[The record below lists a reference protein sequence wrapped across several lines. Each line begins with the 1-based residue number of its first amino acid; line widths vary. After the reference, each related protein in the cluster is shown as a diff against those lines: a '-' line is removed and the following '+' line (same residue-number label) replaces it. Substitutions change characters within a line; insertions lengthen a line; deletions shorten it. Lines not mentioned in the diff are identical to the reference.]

1 MLPNVMNLKNKI
13 NQIFKTNSGYSDP
26 SHAANQACSLDAISK
41 DLYTDSTRFIYELLQ
56 NADDSAIDQHSV
68 NVWIKIIDNNLI
80 FAHSGKPFDERD
92 VQGICNINNGTKKK
106 DITKTGYKGI
116 GFKSVFA
123 QSEKVIIFSS
133 GEYFKFDINF
143 KYDWPWPEPQEEWE
157 RKNERPFQYPWQII
171 PIYMQENEVE
181 TSIHDYLNSIHANV
195 ATIIALK
202 HKEQIENS
210 LEELSQKT
218 NMFLFLKNISSI
230 SFDIKQQV
238 DISINKQNNGKI
250 CLFYNKDETDWL
262 VKNFEIIIPEEI
274 KSSLSSESQNIPE
287 KFKEITK
294 LDITL
299 STGLENESIFKLH
312 KEEKPLYSYLPTNE
326 TKYNLPVLVN
336 ASFLTTAN
344 RESIHTESIWNQWLF
359 KEIGIKLFNW
369 IAELVQSEYQWQ
381 AYHLLPDKIYADS
394 LGIEFNKAID
404 IALETIP
411 FVVARNGKLI
421 KIKDSIIDFT
431 SLSEKPFV
439 GEENIKKQLILK
451 EDYKNKFFVKNTSNG
466 QKFVHWG
473 ALSFRWKNV
482 PDLFSSEFFQNNH
495 SVEDNIA
502 LIEFFYELNNF
513 DQYNALKTEEIK
525 KTPFIFDHKKTLCV
539 PQKIS
544 FPSAGD
550 TQWNNQN
557 TDLSF
562 VHEDIQTWLRKKL
575 GIRTWLENLGVTE
588 KTDTT
593 YIEQIIIPKIKT
605 YITNEN
611 AISTIQDLFKLYE
624 RGDLQ
629 KDVIEKLSELKLL
642 TTKGTLKPA
651 NTCHLSDFYDPRL
664 KIENFLDLNIFVSEQ
679 YYTKEYDKSTWK
691 SFFKMMGVKGDAA
704 ITSYSNKIDIEA
716 LIKLGL
722 QQNYF
727 NAEDKYFQ
735 PFQSTF
741 HADYF
746 KNITTISYIEHTK
759 NNIKFSIALWKDFID
774 NNEPSQIETSSTAFW
789 GNGGMPGRTT
799 GNQVQN
805 YIPWY
810 IKNIP
815 CIPTTQGSC
824 SKSSDI
830 FLNTK
835 EIKDIGGNYLP
846 IFEGVELNADW
857 RAFFNFKTKL
867 ELTDYLSILNEISL
881 ETNENNTSKVY
892 TIYKFLLDGCMN
904 WGEEEIQTVKTWG
917 ASNKLLNTDNK
928 FIECKSLKSFI
939 DGNEA
944 IFQEQFSF
952 IDLHPEN
959 KQHPSLEQFLGYL
972 GIQILRQSNFNLI
985 PVDVSECS
993 ELKNH
998 LINILPYFKIWV
1010 KHDKSNIKTLRAL
1023 ENLQLN
1029 ISQLNINHA
1038 IELQIRYEDLD
1049 FTKNT
1054 NVHLDDEKLYVTKP
1068 WNSNSV
1074 LMTLPTQLCRFLSLQ
1089 GQDKKLDFLL
1099 RSTIAEIQ
1107 NYFSQENIHIPED
1120 VLNQYED
1127 ELPSN
1132 QTITTISG
1140 LDDAFTTQRKVPRE
1154 FLHQSQADLEKKL
1167 YAESII
1173 SRSVKNIIQH
1183 LKSLKGYDCSSHYPI
1198 AYSIIGGI
1206 KKDGHEITI
1215 VARPSDNSE
1224 VILFYQSEF
1233 DVLSHT
1239 DAEFWYED
1247 GKNPPRQ
1254 MRIGQLITQL
1264 EINRLPIRSAQISS
1278 NDILTEFTKKS
1289 QTLEFD
1295 AIPFVPEKLAK
1306 IIASFANTDGGKIIF
1321 GLKEQSE
1328 SSSEI
1333 VSLSKDFNVIDIVQS
1348 AILML
1353 SPIPSISYDYVNVEG
1368 KNIFLIKVEKND
1380 DQNILLNNMKYIR
1393 NNTISTLE
1401 VVDKKRDVLNQPK
1414 IEKTFAIIIAI
1425 EHYHNKITSVQ
1436 YARND
1441 AIAFKEMLINN
1452 MGVQAENIF
1461 IFIDDDALKSTLE
1474 YDLKKLFMG
1483 LQENDRLVFYY
1494 AGHGFHDT
1502 ITNCLTTFDSH
1513 PSSYQNTTISLR
1525 DVLLDPLK
1533 KSRCKNALIF
1543 IDACAQKLVDPNQR
1557 HAVSHMNE
1565 EEFKLIVSKFPS
1577 YNIFLSCQ
1585 LEESSYSHEELEHG
1599 VWTYFLL
1606 QALSGNVKQV
1616 RKDNFITDRLLQ
1628 DYLSTSVSQYV
1639 KKNLKYDQNPTA
1651 IMESN
1656 YENVII

>member
-1 MLPNVMNLKNKI
+1 MNLKNKI
-13 NQIFKTNSGYSDP
+13 SQIFKTNSGYSDP

-56 NADDSAIDQHSV
+56 NADDSAIDQHSI

-123 QSEKVIIFSS
+123 QSEKVIIFSNR
-133 GEYFKFDINF
+133 EYFKFDINL

-171 PIYMQENEVE
+171 PIYMYENEIE
-181 TSIHDYLNSIHANV
+181 TNIRDYLNSTRANV

-210 LEELSQKT
+210 LKELSQKT

-230 SFDIKQQV
+230 SFDIKKNM
-238 DISINKQNNGKI
+238 DISINRQDNGKI
-250 CLFYNKDETDWL
+250 SLYYNKDKSDWL
-262 VKNFEIIIPEEI
+262 VKNFEVIIPEEI

-299 STGLENESIFKLH
+299 STCLENESIVKLH
-312 KEEKPLYSYLPTNE
+312 KEDRPLYSYLPTNE
-326 TKYNLPVLVN
+326 TKYDLPVLVN

-344 RESIHTESIWNQWLF
+344 RESLHTQSTWNQWLF
-359 KEIGIKLFNW
+359 GEIGIKIFKW
-369 IAELVQSEYQWQ
+369 IAELVQSDYQWQ
-381 AYHLLPDKIYADS
+381 AYNLLPDKISEDS
-394 LGIEFNKAID
+394 LGKEFNKAID
-404 IALETIP
+404 EALDTIP

-421 KIKDSIIDFT
+421 KIKDTIIDFT
-431 SLSEKPFV
+431 SLSEKSFV
-439 GEENIKKQLILK
+439 GEENIKKQLISK

-473 ALSFRWKNV
+473 ALSFKWKDV
-482 PDLFSSEFFQNNH
+482 PDLFSSDLFQKNH

-550 TQWNNQN
+550 TKWNNQN

-562 VHEDIQTWLRKKL
+562 VHEYIQTWLRNKL

-624 RGDLQ
+624 KGDLK

-642 TTKGTLKPA
+642 TTKGNLKPA
-651 NTCHLSDFYDPRL
+651 NTCHLSNLYDPRF
-664 KIENFLDLNIFVSEQ
+664 KIEEILNLDIFVSEQ
-679 YYTKEYDKSTWK
+679 YCTKEYDKSTCK

-704 ITSYSNKIDIEA
+704 ITSYSNKINIEA

-789 GNGGMPGRTT
+789 GNSGMPGRTT

-881 ETNENNTSKVY
+881 ETNENNISRVHAIY
-892 TIYKFLLDGCMN
+892 TCLLDACMN
-904 WGEEEIQTVKTWG
+904 WGEDEIQTVKTWS
-917 ASNKLLNTDNK
+917 ASNKLLNIHNQ
-928 FIECKSLKSFI
+928 FIECKSLKYFI

-944 IFQEQFSF
+944 IFQEQFAF
-952 IDLHPEN
+952 ISLSPKN
-959 KQHPSLEQFLGYL
+959 KQHPSLEKFLSYL
-972 GIQILRQSNFNLI
+972 DIQILRQSNFELI

-993 ELKNH
+993 ELKKH

-1010 KHDKSNIKTLRAL
+1010 KHDEKNIETFRAL
-1023 ENLQLN
+1023 EDLQLN

-1074 LMTLPTQLCRFLSLQ
+1074 LMTLPTHLCRFLSLE

-1120 VLNQYED
+1120 VLNQYVD

-1140 LDDAFTTQRKVPRE
+1140 LDDAFTTQRKLPRE
-1154 FLHQSQADLEKKL
+1154 YFHQSQTDLEKKL
-1167 YAESII
+1167 YAKSII
-1173 SRSVKNIIQH
+1173 SRSVKNIIQY
-1183 LKSLKGYDCSSHYPI
+1183 LKSLKGYDCSSQYQI
-1198 AYSIIGGI
+1198 ADSIIGGI

-1215 VARPSDNSE
+1215 VARPSDNNE

-1247 GKNPPRQ
+1247 EKNPPRQ

-1278 NDILTEFTKKS
+1278 NDILTEFNKKS
-1289 QTLEFD
+1289 QILEFD

-1306 IIASFANTDGGKIIF
+1306 VIASFANTDGGKIIF
-1321 GLKEQSE
+1321 GLKKQPE

-1348 AILML
+1348 AISML
-1353 SPIPSISYDYVNVEG
+1353 SPVPSISYDYINVEG
-1368 KNIFLIKVEKND
+1368 KSIFLIKVERNEN
-1380 DQNILLNNMKYIR
+1380 QNTLLNNLKYIR
-1393 NNTISTLE
+1393 KGTASTLE
-1401 VVDKKRDVLNQPK
+1401 VVDEKRVVLNQPK

-1425 EHYHNKITSVQ
+1425 ENYHNEIPSVK

-1441 AIAFKEMLINN
+1441 ALAFKEMLINK
-1452 MGVQAENIF
+1452 MGVQEDDITV
-1461 IFIDDDALKSTLE
+1461 FIDDNAFRTNLE
-1474 YDLKKLFMG
+1474 YDLRQFFMG
-1483 LQENDRLVFYY
+1483 LQDNDRLVFYY
-1494 AGHGFHDT
+1494 AGHGFHNT
-1502 ITNCLTTFDSH
+1502 ITNCLTTFDTH
-1513 PSSYQNTTISLR
+1513 PAYYQETTISLR

-1533 KSRCKNALIF
+1533 KSHCKNALIF
-1543 IDACAQKLVDPNQR
+1543 IDACAQKLKDPNQR
-1557 HAVSHMNE
+1557 N
-1565 EEFKLIVSKFPS
+1565 IVSNMNKDEFMLIAREFPS

-1585 LEESSYSHEELEHG
+1585 VGESSYSHEELKHG
-1599 VWTYFLL
+1599 VWTHFLL
-1606 QALSGNVKQV
+1606 TALCENVTQAKNG
-1616 RKDNFITDRLLQ
+1616 NFITDRSLQNYLL
-1628 DYLSTSVSQYV
+1628 THVSQYV
-1639 KKNLKYDQNPTA
+1639 KEHLKYDQNPTA
-1651 IMESN
+1651 IIESN
-1656 YENVII
+1656 CENVII